1 MPVSQ
6 LVFFV
11 CWLAAALLA
20 GALLFYVWQ
29 KLHARRG
36 PG

>member
-6 LVFFV
+6 LVFFG

-20 GALLFYVWQ
+20 GALLFYGWQ
-29 KLHARRG
+29 KWCAKRG